1 MRSEFFE
8 PLVVKCLFTVV
19 SLLRVYI
26 YQIFYQVFAFFGNL
40 LELPVLERVITL
52 FDFFKNFSG
61 ILSLEW

>member
-8 PLVVKCLFTVV
+8 PLVMKCLFTIV
-19 SLLRVYI
+19 SLLGVHI
-26 YQIFYQVFAFFGNL
+26 HQMFYQVFAFFGNL

-52 FDFFKNFSG
+52 LNFFKNFSG

>member
-26 YQIFYQVFAFFGNL
+26 YQMFYQVFAFFGNL

>member
-8 PLVVKCLFTVV
+8 PLVVKCLFTIV
-19 SLLRVYI
+19 SLLGVHM
-26 YQIFYQVFAFFGNL
+26 YQMFYQVLAFFGNL

-52 FDFFKNFSG
+52 LDFFENFSS

>member
-26 YQIFYQVFAFFGNL
+26 YQMFYQVFTFFGNL
-40 LELPVLERVITL
+40 LELHVLERVITL